1 MNEQRSNLIRLSYLH
16 KIKNVVAEMFNRDAD
31 TLLLNIPLRSMAKRA
46 LADEKKVSIETVVDE
61 FDGTHYETEYMLI
74 LMLGGKLKEIIGK
87 DFQNYVN
94 LSTVTINEL
103 HRLVCEYKAVSYH
116 QDMKFIKMYQTK
128 SKDELEEIEKNVDPY
143 IEESIEEI
151 FNGVQY
157 FDLNDEIQTVFIIV
171 TPTQEHELK
180 HYAYALGTKT
190 VFVDVTTQALHRF
203 FNTNDPEV
211 LKMMADDKGVAM
223 VEEFITN
230 NTSVDEVLD
239 KIGLYGMGSL
249 NEIDSTFL
257 KRP

>member
-1 MNEQRSNLIRLSYLH
+1 
-16 KIKNVVAEMFNRDAD
+16 
-31 TLLLNIPLRSMAKRA
+31 
-46 LADEKKVSIETVVDE
+46 
-61 FDGTHYETEYMLI
+61 
-74 LMLGGKLKEIIGK
+74 
-87 DFQNYVN
+87 
-94 LSTVTINEL
+94 
-103 HRLVCEYKAVSYH
+103 
-116 QDMKFIKMYQTK
+116 MYQSK
-128 SKDELEEIEKNVDPY
+128 SKDELEEIENNVDPY

-151 FNGVQY
+151 FNGVKY
-157 FDLNDEIQTVFIIV
+157 FDINDEIQTVFIIV

-190 VFVDVTTQALHRF
+190 VFVDITTQALHRF

-239 KIGLYGMGSL
+239 KIGLYGIGSL

-257 KRP
+257 KQP